1 MPNKNAMMNMKG
13 KIFIIGVCFCI
24 SACES
29 MNSQWYPDASEG
41 TSVRAAIRAQSVYPD
56 GKPNPTNTDGMS
68 GVVAKATIDG
78 YVKSFVIPTLPPLP
92 VGTGTGTAVNTT
104 SGGVGGSTSSPSGF

>member
-1 MPNKNAMMNMKG
+1 MLNKNSMMNMLG
-13 KIFIIGVCFCI
+13 AILIVGICFCV

-41 TSVRAAIRAQSVYPD
+41 ASVRSAIRAQSVYPD
-56 GKPNPTNTDGMS
+56 GKPNPANTDGMS

-78 YVKSFVIPTLPPLP
+78 YVKSFVTPTLPPGP
-92 VGTGTGTAVNTT
+92 VGTGGAPTTTG
-104 SGGVGGSTSSPSGF
+104 GGVGGSTSSPSGF